1 MRGKEQ
7 LHDSKSRFR
16 ADGREHVGISRD
28 LFDVLLCQDICH
40 SSIIA
45 EVANLRQAAAETSQK
60 GNPTKVDSS
69 LPVRAKGSPVFRWRR
84 LFGILRLPFHM
95 DAKAR
100 KPEFVK
106 LERDLDKT
114 LSKLKKTRD
123 PNVRRELLREMRL
136 LLMEADRMLDSPA
149 QP

>member
-1 MRGKEQ
+1 MAIE
-7 LHDSKSRFR
+7 
-16 ADGREHVGISRD
+16 
-28 LFDVLLCQDICH
+28 
-40 SSIIA
+40 
-45 EVANLRQAAAETSQK
+45 
-60 GNPTKVDSS
+60 P
-69 LPVRAKGSPVFRWRR
+69 
-84 LFGILRLPFHM
+84 
-95 DAKAR
+95 R

-136 LLMEADRMLDSPA
+136 LLLEADRRLDSPT